1 MKHLRESLR
10 VFFLGLLLLLLFP
23 VSFADEL
30 PPAEETVRFGFLK
43 PMDVYGKNNYQPGET
58 DIRRPLERYLQKT
71 LPDIHFDFVEY
82 RLADLGKVAQEH
94 TILTSR

>member
-30 PPAEETVRFGFLK
+30 PPAEETV
-43 PMDVYGKNNYQPGET
+43 
-58 DIRRPLERYLQKT
+58 
-71 LPDIHFDFVEY
+71 
-82 RLADLGKVAQEH
+82 
-94 TILTSR
+94 